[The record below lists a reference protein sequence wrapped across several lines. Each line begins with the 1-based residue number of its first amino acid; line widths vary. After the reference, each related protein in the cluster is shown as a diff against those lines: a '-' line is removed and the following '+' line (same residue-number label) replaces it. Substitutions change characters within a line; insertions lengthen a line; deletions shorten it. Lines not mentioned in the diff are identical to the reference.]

1 MQSVVSWAQGTAA
14 VSPHA
19 HSVPLPVVISTA
31 SRAHAVIPNSA
42 RDDRSTRLHILSR
55 FTSFLAFLSVHFFFV
70 WLAFKSCQRE
80 KMSSSTASGV
90 HTLNIRDT
98 ARIDVWD
105 AHRMIGIEAT
115 SSSSSSSKP
124 GGESPSASGT
134 RLVQRLGT
142 DSPPPSPTLPSSACE
157 DDDSGAAAQRDLRI
171 SSPPQLQSIYG
182 LWSTCACDVQDS
194 RIPLPL
200 MRSLDGDI
208 FGVGKR
214 PVQHEIETDGC
225 VRLVFVE
232 EPVD

>member
-1 MQSVVSWAQGTAA
+1 RPGR
-14 VSPHA
+14 
-19 HSVPLPVVISTA
+19 PLNPLAYIKPLYL
-31 SRAHAVIPNSA
+31 RPCFPF
-42 RDDRSTRLHILSR
+42 RP
-55 FTSFLAFLSVHFFFV
+55 FLFV
-70 WLAFKSCQRE
+70 CLAFKSCQRE

-98 ARIDVWD
+98 ARRIDVWD
-105 AHRMIGIEAT
+105 AHTCAGMIGIEAT

-134 RLVQRLGT
+134 RLVQGSGT

-157 DDDSGAAAQRDLRI
+157 DDDSGAAAERDLRI

-200 MRSLDGDI
+200 VRSLDGDI